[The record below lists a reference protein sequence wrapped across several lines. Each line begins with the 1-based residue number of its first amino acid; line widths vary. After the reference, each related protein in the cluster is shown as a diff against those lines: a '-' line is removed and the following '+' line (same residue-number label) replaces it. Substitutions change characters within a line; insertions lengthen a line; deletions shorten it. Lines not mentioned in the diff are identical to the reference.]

1 MALPVERTVG
11 SGEVVGFVDSME
23 LVRSL
28 LHFAKD
34 KNNIQIDRF
43 LGQTVADFLQHAG
56 ERPLQ
61 KVRSSDS
68 VAKVLSI
75 FSQGVHRVAVVA
87 PEDLQRVVGFLS
99 QIDLVRFLLEN
110 NEALKTI
117 ASRTVSRLRLVKQ
130 WVLFVDKADSV
141 LKAFHKMAEHN
152 VTAIAVT
159 DGDGRLCE
167 KLTCRAVQLI
177 SETSIRAINRPIHD
191 FLIKAGANLPG
202 RELLTCEESTTYVQ
216 VLKALVESG
225 EHRVWVVDEHHKP
238 IGVVSL
244 TDLCAVIFHEE

>member
-1 MALPVERTVG
+1 MMLEGNFVALPVERTAG

-28 LHFAKD
+28 LHFSKD
-34 KNNIQIDRF
+34 KNNILIDRF
-43 LGQTVADFLQHAG
+43 LGQTVAEFLQQVG

-110 NEALKTI
+110 HQALKTI

-130 WVLFVDKADSV
+130 WVLFVDKSDSV
-141 LKAFHKMAEHN
+141 LKALHKMAEHS

-167 KLTCRAVQLI
+167 KLSCRAVQLI
-177 SETSIRAINRPIHD
+177 SETTIRSINRSVHD
-191 FLIKAGANLPG
+191 FMIKAGVDLPA
-202 RELLTCEESTTYVQ
+202 RELITCEESATYLQ
-216 VLKALVESG
+216 VL
-225 EHRVWVVDEHHKP
+225 
-238 IGVVSL
+238 
-244 TDLCAVIFHEE
+244 